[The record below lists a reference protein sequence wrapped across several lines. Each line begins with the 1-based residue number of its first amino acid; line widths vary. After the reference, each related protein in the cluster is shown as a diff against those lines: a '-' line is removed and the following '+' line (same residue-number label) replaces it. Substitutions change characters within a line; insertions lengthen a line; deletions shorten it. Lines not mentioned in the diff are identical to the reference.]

1 MQSYLGSYGRIPECV
16 PDEFMPADR
25 ELPDDNVMRSPLII
39 KLVRK
44 LCERCDGNPLEAFDE
59 LSRARDYPTIIRPS
73 KFY

>member
-1 MQSYLGSYGRIPECV
+1 MQSYLGSYGRISECV
-16 PDEFMPADR
+16 PNEFMPADR
-25 ELPDDNVMRSPLII
+25 ELPDDNVMRSTLII